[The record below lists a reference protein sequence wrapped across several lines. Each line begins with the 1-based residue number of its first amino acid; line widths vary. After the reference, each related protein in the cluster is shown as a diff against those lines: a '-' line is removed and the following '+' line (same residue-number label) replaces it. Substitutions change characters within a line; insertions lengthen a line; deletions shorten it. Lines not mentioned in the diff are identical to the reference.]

1 MSALLERALTALFSP
16 YTLTAIGSAA
26 GTAFAAYLW
35 KRWRRGTVRMEDDRR
50 EHNRLGDE

>member
-1 MSALLERALTALFSP
+1 MTHLLERALRALFSP

-35 KRWRRGTVRMEDDRR
+35 NRWRAPAIKDDRR
-50 EHNRLGDE
+50 EHSRLGDE

>member
-1 MSALLERALTALFSP
+1 MTALLERALRALFSP

-35 KRWRRGTVRMEDDRR
+35 RRWRAKPEWIEDGRR
-50 EHNRLGDE
+50 EHNWYGPE